1 MKRTELER
9 RMRQLKRDEKQANYI
24 EKVESSR
31 DARSVA
37 NYIDELFSLLYY
49 NEQEIMNIADNVEI
63 LELLEDLKEEHPE
76 KQWHNVLKKAVR
88 KTGVKKRDEA
98 IDELTEL
105 LEM

>member
-76 KQWHNVLKKAVR
+76 KQWHNVLKKAVP

>member
-76 KQWHNVLKKAVR
+76 KQWQNVLKKAVR

>member
-9 RMRQLKRDEKQANYI
+9 RMRQLKREEKQANYI
-24 EKVESSR
+24 EKVESARSP
-31 DARSVA
+31 RSVA

-76 KQWHNVLKKAVR
+76 KQWLNVLKKAVR
-88 KTGVKKRDEA
+88 KTGVKQRDEA
-98 IDELTEL
+98 VDQLNEL